1 MAADAVS
8 EATMYDPVV
17 ALPIVAIDTTSS
29 AGPAASVAERDIV
42 AVVRYAGS
50 AFLGAVTASP

>member
-8 EATMYDPVV
+8 EATMYEPVV
-17 ALPIVAIDTTSS
+17 ALPMVAIDTTSR
-29 AGPAASVAERDIV
+29 AGPAASVADRESV

-50 AFLGAVTASP
+50 AFLVVVTAPP